1 MQSYSRIMR
10 GPDCFEVAKGSRGS
24 DPRLLRPN
32 NGPATRPHIWGAT
45 PCIKDRQCPRVR
57 PTLIILRQDRQL
69 KPLDPY
75 GLGAPFEFEPDG
87 GNGWAEVLLAAI
99 WLNLTGQPIQRVG
112 WGP

>member
-1 MQSYSRIMR
+1 
-10 GPDCFEVAKGSRGS
+10 VAATEATKGSRGS
-24 DPRLLRPN
+24 DPRLLGLTMGWLLDRTFGGRPR
-32 NGPATRPHIWGAT
+32 G
-45 PCIKDRQCPRVR
+45 IKDRQCPRVR
-57 PTLIILRQDRQL
+57 PTLIILQQDRQL
-69 KPLDPY
+69 KRLDPY